1 MLEQW
6 SLYCIFGVSIF
17 GIVTVKDLQ
26 LLINGPAPSELAV
39 ETLFTSLLDFL
50 AAERMF
56 IRQAPFTRTQYNGDF
71 ACCKF
76 SQVENL
82 NKLMRENNECNIFQQ
97 QATFLISLNNYDKRA
112 LTVTDLGPLTHSLL
126 NLAYLSAS
134 SPQKIS
140 SLLIGDGGLALLIKK
155 LSRLKYPAQ
164 KLPYSAI
171 LSILANLIIRG
182 NSVFRF
188 MCFSLNIIKPLSQL
202 LKESLPVD
210 VKDAHVESTFQR
222 IGESRGIVPIRGPLE
237 EREPLEIPDTS
248 VTEMIGNFDDVV
260 LVIKIIAYLS
270 KYQGMIYN

>member
-1 MLEQW
+1 
-6 SLYCIFGVSIF
+6 
-17 GIVTVKDLQ
+17 
-26 LLINGPAPSELAV
+26 
-39 ETLFTSLLDFL
+39 
-50 AAERMF
+50 
-56 IRQAPFTRTQYNGDF
+56 
-71 ACCKF
+71 
-76 SQVENL
+76 
-82 NKLMRENNECNIFQQ
+82 MRENNECNIFQQ

-237 EREPLEIPDTS
+237 ERGQLEERESLEIPDTS